1 METTKNTLD
10 PFAVLADA
18 NPYPPDRIAALERA
32 PERELTWALIL
43 ARSDEQ
49 PGVQRSL
56 AKPTPRRAAI
66 AAAVVIALA
75 VPSLA
80 LSSQLG
86 SLLGFSNRG
95 KSVDKSKIDLRAAS
109 ALDITGPSKG
119 TVKLLAARAGI
130 GIYVARD
137 GAGNPC
143 YFVGPPNQNSLGER
157 GLSGGCLN
165 AAASKQFPSPAE
177 PVIDMSTFVYRPG
190 AAGEEVRRLAGI
202 AADGVAK
209 VQVLGLNC
217 QVVTEVLVA
226 DNVYAGSDLP
236 QTPVVAIR
244 GLDENGKQVFLSK
257 MRFWDNSACASPAQ
271 NH

>member
-1 METTKNTLD
+1 MKTTDNTLD
-10 PFAVLADA
+10 PLAVLADA

-32 PERELTWALIL
+32 PQRERTWALIL
-43 ARSDEQ
+43 ARCGEQ
-49 PGVQRSL
+49 RGARSSL
-56 AKPTPRRAAI
+56 AKLTPRRVAI

-95 KSVDKSKIDLRAAS
+95 TSVDKRKIDLNAAS
-109 ALDITGPSKG
+109 ALDTTGASKG
-119 TVKLLAARAGI
+119 TVKLLSARAGI

-137 GAGNPC
+137 DRGNLC
-143 YFVGPPNQNSLGER
+143 YFAGPPNRNRLGER

-165 AAASKQFPSPAE
+165 AAASRQFPSPAE
-177 PVIDMSTFVYRPG
+177 PVIDMSAFTYRPG
-190 AAGEEVRRLAGI
+190 AVGEEVRRLAGI

-209 VQVLGLNC
+209 VQVLGLDC
-217 QVVTEVLVA
+217 QVVTEAPVA

-236 QTPVVAIR
+236 EIPAVAIR
-244 GLDENGKQVFLSK
+244 GLDENGKQVFLYK
-257 MRFWDNSACASPAQ
+257 MRFWDKSVCESTAQ
-271 NH
+271 ND